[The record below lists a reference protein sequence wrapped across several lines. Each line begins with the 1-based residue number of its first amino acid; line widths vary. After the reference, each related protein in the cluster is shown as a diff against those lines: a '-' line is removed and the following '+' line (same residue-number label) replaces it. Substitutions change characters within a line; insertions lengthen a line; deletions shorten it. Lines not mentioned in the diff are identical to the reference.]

1 MMIILMFVSIAAMKV
16 IVSVNENEPI
26 YMEFKRDTEG
36 GEGGSTFFSQRFLEY
51 GLTYKGPL

>member
-36 GEGGSTFFSQRFLEY
+36 GEGGSTFF
-51 GLTYKGPL
+51 